1 MTKIYFASPLFSEM
15 ELAFN
20 KVLVEKIRHQFPGVE
35 VYLPTILFSSLCV
48 FLFITLTNMSYTLAI
63 LSQNIF

>member
-20 KVLVEKIRHQFPGVE
+20 KVLVEKIRNQFPGVE
-35 VYLPTILFSSLCV
+35 VYLPQEQRRLMTRALMR
-48 FLFITLTNMSYTLAI
+48 T
-63 LSQNIF
+63 QR

>member
-35 VYLPTILFSSLCV
+35 VYKWR
-48 FLFITLTNMSYTLAI
+48 LTTRVLMQT
-63 LSQNIF
+63 QR

>member
-20 KVLVEKIRHQFPGVE
+20 KVLVEKNSQPVPRGRGV
-35 VYLPTILFSSLCV
+35 
-48 FLFITLTNMSYTLAI
+48 LTTGTNGD
-63 LSQNIF
+63 

>member
-20 KVLVEKIRHQFPGVE
+20 KVLVEKIRNQFPG
-35 VYLPTILFSSLCV
+35 LFL
-48 FLFITLTNMSYTLAI
+48 LI
-63 LSQNIF
+63 

>member
-20 KVLVEKIRHQFPGVE
+20 KVLVERFVI
-35 VYLPTILFSSLCV
+35 SSQGQR
-48 FLFITLTNMSYTLAI
+48 YTYRK
-63 LSQNIF
+63 NK